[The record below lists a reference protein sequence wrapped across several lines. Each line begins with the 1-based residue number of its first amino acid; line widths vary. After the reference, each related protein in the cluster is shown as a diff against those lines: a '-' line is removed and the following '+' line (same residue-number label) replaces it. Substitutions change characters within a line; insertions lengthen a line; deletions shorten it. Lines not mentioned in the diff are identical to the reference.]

1 MIKTFEQFVNEN
13 YNEKNT
19 HIIGEMHA
27 APLFNEFS
35 EKFINSI
42 CDKIDES
49 YYTIDESLV
58 EEGLFDAIGKIFKK
72 SGDKSDENIP
82 NKEVKKDEK
91 KPFLKELL
99 DTPEDGGDIQSIGGD
114 LKFLKEERKKVYEK
128 IDELCKKAEEIC
140 EKLIDKEDSDY
151 VNIDK
156 KLTAANEAIRDFTS
170 DAINDFHKII
180 VVSDGIIDT
189 IASVI
194 MLCRRLA
201 DFAKKSMDKIE
212 EGSVLG
218 FSLPFIFAYSICN
231 GVKQLLRLKVQ
242 IPDIVDKSFIRIN
255 NCVAKWINESLIE
268 SNKKLKKACG
278 SIEDGDKKACGN
290 IGKSY
295 IAIVAIFGQLS
306 LDMKDKISDSYGEF
320 INAVKDFPDGV
331 KSYISSKW
339 ETVSKWYEK
348 TTSAFAEGV
357 KTIWKKI
364 SDKVLKSVGSDK
376 DKYKEI
382 LKDEANE
389 TWEDFLDW
397 DDEKRQTSMKAKL
410 KYAIDTWGKDTVMDW
425 IKES

>member
-19 HIIGEMHA
+19 HIIDEMHV

-42 CDKIDES
+42 CDKTYES

-72 SGDKSDENIP
+72 SGNKSDENIP

-128 IDELCKKAEEIC
+128 IDELCKNAEEIC
-140 EKLIDKEDSDY
+140 EKLIGKEDSDY

-156 KLTAANEAIRDFTS
+156 KLTAANEAIREFTS

-180 VVSDGIIDT
+180 VVANGIADT

-194 MLCRRLA
+194 MLCRRLS
-201 DFAKKSMDKIE
+201 DFAKKSMDKMG

-242 IPDIVDKSFIRIN
+242 NPDVVDKSFVRIN
-255 NCVAKWINESLIE
+255 NCIVKWINESLIE
-268 SNKKLKKACG
+268 SNKNLKKACS

-320 INAVKDFPDGV
+320 IDGVKDFPDDV

-348 TTSAFAEGV
+348 TSSAFAEGV
-357 KTIWKKI
+357 KTVWEKI

-376 DKYKEI
+376 DEYKEI

-397 DDEKRQTSMKAKL
+397 DDEKRQTSMKAKI

-425 IKES
+425 IKKS